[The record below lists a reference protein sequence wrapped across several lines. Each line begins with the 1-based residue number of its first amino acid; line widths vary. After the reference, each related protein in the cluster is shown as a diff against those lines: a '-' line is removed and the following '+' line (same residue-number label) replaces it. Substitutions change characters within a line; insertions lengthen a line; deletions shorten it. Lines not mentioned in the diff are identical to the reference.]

1 MRESSLR
8 WGLGMGAIA
17 ATLGI
22 IEEVIGAQFQPQGN
36 QGTFDQAIKYLLSA
50 GPLGLMALGIAL
62 GRAYFA
68 GLRAER
74 SRPPKPADTPP
85 DEIPPWGGEQRD
97 SALAGAMVMG
107 AYWLIT
113 MLYGFVLNVHANATS
128 ISGFISQHIIQGII
142 FLLLGYG
149 LGALGGRAPAA
160 RRLLDA
166 IAIPPEFL
174 TGQPAAE
181 APRQATAQSDA
192 VAVDAPSTAT
202 GDGTV

>member
-8 WGLGMGAIA
+8 WGLGLGAIA

-22 IEEVIGAQFQPQGN
+22 IAEVIGAQFQPHGN
-36 QGTFDQAIKYLLSA
+36 QDSFDQAIKYLLIA
-50 GPLGLMALGIAL
+50 GPLVLMALGIAL
-62 GRAYFA
+62 GLAYFA

-74 SRPPKPADTPP
+74 DRPPKPADASP

-97 SALAGAMVMG
+97 SALAGVVVMG

-113 MLYGFVLNVHANATS
+113 MLYSFVLNLHTS
-128 ISGFISQHIIQGII
+128 AALGSFISQHLIQGII
-142 FLLLGYG
+142 FLLFGYG

-160 RRLLDA
+160 RHLLDA
-166 IAIPPEFL
+166 IAIPPELL

-181 APRQATAQSDA
+181 TPQAATESDMMA
-192 VAVDAPSTAT
+192 ADAPSTAT
-202 GDGTV
+202 EDDTV

>member
-22 IEEVIGAQFQPQGN
+22 IAEVIGAQFQPHGN
-36 QGTFDQAIKYLLSA
+36 QATFDQAIKYLLIA
-50 GPLGLMALGIAL
+50 GPLVLIALGIAL
-62 GRAYFA
+62 GLAYFA

-74 SRPPKPADTPP
+74 GRPPKPADTPP

-97 SALAGAMVMG
+97 SALAGAIVMG
-107 AYWLIT
+107 VYWLIT
-113 MLYGFVLNVHANATS
+113 MLYSFVLNLHTNTAA
-128 ISGFISQHIIQGII
+128 IGGFISQHIIQGII
-142 FLLLGYG
+142 FLLFGYG

-181 APRQATAQSDA
+181 APRAAEESGTA
-192 VAVDAPSTAT
+192 AVDAPSTAA
-202 GDGTV
+202 GDSTV